1 MCRASARKAAGGCE
15 VPVNQCLLH
24 KSRDSLQQLTT
35 IVNKKE
41 MGKRLQTVA
50 TMACMKTLLMVF
62 NFVFWLTGIAILA
75 VGIWMVVELYKYM
88 ELSTEFSASAPY
100 VLIGTGALII
110 LVGSLAC
117 CCTVKGQ
124 PVLLYIYG
132 GFLLV
137 IFMLEISAGVSVYI
151 YREKLLEGFD
161 KGLSQSIATYMTDH
175 EKAND
180 FDLMQSTLHCCG
192 NKNYEDWFNSSYH
205 RVPLSCCIHEGCK
218 TDDPDAIYQQGCFN
232 KVVEFLSGNIG
243 SVGGSALGVAFF
255 PLVGVI
261 LACCLAKNINKAK
274 YEQMA

>member
-1 MCRASARKAAGGCE
+1 
-15 VPVNQCLLH
+15 
-24 KSRDSLQQLTT
+24 
-35 IVNKKE
+35 

-50 TMACMKTLLMVF
+50 AMACMKTLLMLF

-88 ELSTEFSASAPY
+88 ELSTEFSATAPY

-132 GFLLV
+132 AFLMV
-137 IFMLEISAGVSVYI
+137 IFLLEISAGVSIYA
-151 YREKLLEGFD
+151 YREKLLDGFG
-161 KGLSQSIATYMTDH
+161 KGLNQSLTNYNTDK
-175 EKAND
+175 EKASD
-180 FDLMQSTLHCCG
+180 FDLVQSTLHCCG
-192 NKNYEDWFNSSYH
+192 NQNYTDWYTSH
-205 RVPLSCCIHEGCK
+205 QKVPQSCCKQEGCEPQK
-218 TDDPDAIYQQGCFN
+218 KEDIYTQGCFN
-232 KVVEFLSGNIG
+232 KVVEFLNGNIG
-243 SVGGSALGVAFF
+243 LVGGSAVGVAFF
-255 PLVGVI
+255 PLLGEI

>member
-1 MCRASARKAAGGCE
+1 
-15 VPVNQCLLH
+15 
-24 KSRDSLQQLTT
+24 
-35 IVNKKE
+35 

-50 TMACMKTLLMVF
+50 AMACMKTLLMLF

-132 GFLLV
+132 AFLMV
-137 IFMLEISAGVSVYI
+137 IFLLEISAGISI
-151 YREKLLEGFD
+151 YAYRDKLLDGFG
-161 KGLSQSIATYMTDH
+161 KGLNQSLASYLTDQ
-175 EKAND
+175 EKARD
-180 FDLMQSTLHCCG
+180 FDLMQTTLQCCG
-192 NKNYEDWFNSSYH
+192 NQGYDDWYTSPYE
-205 RVPLSCCIHEGCK
+205 RVPTSCCKQEGCN
-218 TDDPDAIYQQGCFN
+218 TEETDAIYVQGCFI
-232 KVVEFLSGNIG
+232 KVVDFLKGNIG
-243 SVGGSALGVAFF
+243 LVGGSAVGVAFF

>member
-1 MCRASARKAAGGCE
+1 
-15 VPVNQCLLH
+15 
-24 KSRDSLQQLTT
+24 
-35 IVNKKE
+35 

-50 TMACMKTLLMVF
+50 AMACMKTLLMLF

-88 ELSTEFSASAPY
+88 ELSTEFSATAPY

-132 GFLLV
+132 AFLMV
-137 IFMLEISAGVSVYI
+137 IFMLEVSAGVSI
-151 YREKLLEGFD
+151 YAYRTKLLEGFS
-161 KGLSQSIATYMTDH
+161 KGLNQSLVLYGKDP

-180 FDLMQSTLHCCG
+180 FDVMQSTLHCCG
-192 NKNYEDWFNSSYH
+192 NDSYNDWYSTPYKQI
-205 RVPLSCCIHEGCK
+205 PPSCCIEPGCV
-218 TDDPDAIYQQGCFN
+218 PSPGNIYEQGCYM
-232 KVVEFLSGNIG
+232 KVVEFLNGNIG
-243 SVGGSALGVAFF
+243 LVGGSALGVAFF
-255 PLVGVI
+255 PLVGVL